1 MSLVQCIQDQA
12 PYYRKLKKELD
23 SETAID
29 SELSR
34 ARNERQS
41 LENAIETKK
50 SEINA
55 LENNS
60 KKEFREVRKLRHLS
74 FRSAAATL
82 SGKKKEIVAKE
93 EAKYQLAFE
102 NEQRSKRDL
111 DGLQT
116 RYEEALTREERLVSQ
131 KTHFHDTKL
140 QIESLLEQIFAIEDP
155 NFPSEPQ
162 LKAELANYKD
172 QRRLAKRDKGRF
184 AEAERALAQCLIDTK
199 KVIRLLDTVVN
210 YVPFEIF
217 GGPMIDEE
225 QVAYIDAAKRRV
237 WEIQRLLNVARTELP
252 EIPYPH
258 TLDVVTNNPLLNMQI
273 SMTYVDA
280 LWRAKTTQC
289 FGMLATAY
297 RNIQNSL
304 TWVKEYHEY
313 TKGAIIRLDAV
324 IETTTVALQNERR
337 RIMDAVLAG
346 HVDTSGSS
354 SSYQPS
360 SNDPPPPVYEAPPA
374 EYNSDTTRQ
383 SSNELPSIPANLS
396 PSPSFPHIPMSD
408 SSSPLLPPAHLA
420 TNPNPSVPPQPIS
433 PVLGHTDTSPPHQ
446 QGYVSHNA
454 K

>member
-1 MSLVQCIQDQA
+1 M
-12 PYYRKLKKELD
+12 
-23 SETAID
+23 
-29 SELSR
+29 
-34 ARNERQS
+34 
-41 LENAIETKK
+41 
-50 SEINA
+50 
-55 LENNS
+55 
-60 KKEFREVRKLRHLS
+60 
-74 FRSAAATL
+74 
-82 SGKKKEIVAKE
+82 
-93 EAKYQLAFE
+93 
-102 NEQRSKRDL
+102 
-111 DGLQT
+111 
-116 RYEEALTREERLVSQ
+116 
-131 KTHFHDTKL
+131 
-140 QIESLLEQIFAIEDP
+140 
-155 NFPSEPQ
+155 
-162 LKAELANYKD
+162 
-172 QRRLAKRDKGRF
+172 
-184 AEAERALAQCLIDTK
+184 AQCLIDTK

-225 QVAYIDAAKRRV
+225 QVAYIDGMSCTCIKSIYKCIHIVVVLAAKRRV

-273 SMTYVDA
+273 SMTFVDA
-280 LWRAKTTQC
+280 LWRGIMMMRTETKINLTNLRIAKTTQC

-354 SSYQPS
+354 SSYQPGSSS

-408 SSSPLLPPAHLA
+408 SSSPLLPPTHLA

-454 K
+454 NNPFR